1 VEPQRGYPRAT
12 RELPWSYPG
21 ATLRGYPGGYPSYP
35 RVTLEVPRLPWS
47 YPGATLR
54 GYPGGYPSY
63 PGGTQVTQVT
73 QVTLELPC
81 EVTREVTLELPWSYP
96 ARLPW
101 RLPWSYPGV
110 TLEVPR
116 LPKSYPRGYPG
127 VTQVTLE
134 ATREVTQRGYP
145 GAP

>member
-12 RELPWSYPG
+12 RELPGSYPGATLELPCEVTLEATRVTLELPWRYPGYPG
-21 ATLRGYPGGYPSYP
+21 ATLRGYPRGYP
-35 RVTLEVPRLPWS
+35 
-47 YPGATLR
+47 GGTLR
-54 GYPGGYPSY
+54 GYPGGYP
-63 PGGTQVTQVT
+63 G
-73 QVTLELPC
+73 
-81 EVTREVTLELPWSYP
+81 
-96 ARLPW
+96 A
-101 RLPWSYPGV
+101 
-110 TLEVPR
+110 TLEVPRLPWR